1 MRHCHSFLVG
11 LPFRRPFTFG
21 AILPDEI
28 IKANISSMNRR
39 IAKLAAAIFVATA
52 MAAQIVWADEAGN
65 KKRIWQ
71 TLKPGMEMCFLEAGA
86 AARVGSERVAV
97 LRIDPNRFRFK
108 VLLAKN
114 GDDEKTAGEWREA
127 TGAVAVFNAGQYAED
142 HSYLGLLVQD
152 GKIIGR
158 LAGRQDAMF
167 LAEPSDPSLRN
178 ARIID
183 LRYSAFDPK
192 ANPYFQAAQSL
203 MLLDRFG
210 HIRVRRSAKIAHRT
224 ALGMDDHGRV
234 LVMVTEGAMT
244 LWEYAEFLSGAGLG
258 LREVMLMDGGGESQL
273 DLKIGRLEYEQYGGP
288 SPTPDLLWPRQV
300 LPAALAVLPR

>member
-1 MRHCHSFLVG
+1 MCPL
-11 LPFRRPFTFG
+11 FT
-21 AILPDEI
+21 AILI
-28 IKANISSMNRR
+28 RSNIDSMKNSF
-39 IAKLAAAIFVATA
+39 AKISAVALLAVI
-52 MAAQIVWADEAGN
+52 MAAHAAWAEG
-65 KKRIWQ
+65 
-71 TLKPGMEMCFLEAGA
+71 TKPGGQTWQSLLPGLEMCFLDAGA

-97 LRIDPNRFRFK
+97 LRVDPQRFK
-108 VLLAKN
+108 FRVLVAEN

-158 LAGRQDAMF
+158 LAGRQDAIF
-167 LAEPSDPSLRN
+167 LAEPADSALGN

-192 ANPYFQAAQSL
+192 ANPYRQAAQSI

-210 HIRVRRSAKIAHRT
+210 HIRVRRSAKVAHRT
-224 ALGMDDHGRV
+224 ALGIDTKGRV

-244 LWEYAEFLSGAGLG
+244 LWEYAVFLAKAGLD

-300 LPAALAVLPR
+300 LPAALAILPR